1 MLPNVSESMYD
12 SLCLLGR
19 DRESVRLGEKQ
30 RDRANDIQLLVA
42 AVVMVLSIHLDWV
55 SSPSVITTS
64 RMTSSS
70 QSAATA
76 LICNS

>member
-19 DRESVRLGEKQ
+19 EKERLGEKQ

-76 LICNS
+76 LKCNS